1 MIVDLIPV
9 LYSLVSSTFQHTD
22 QSLLTISPWH
32 YATRQSY
39 DLSSDSSLL
48 KYLWP
53 SVALDNPHYAPS
65 DLLTLQT
72 SDYLKLNEP
81 SMKLRS
87 EAALALENLAQD
99 LYNQTWSPLS
109 IVSAY
114 RSFSQQAMINKV
126 YGADTLRALA
136 WHSEHQLG
144 LAVDVLWLTNSSI
157 QNNSQFRSI
166 YLWMVANAYR
176 YWFTQSYQKWVAVD
190 GYEREDWHRRY
201 VGSDLAKQLLDAWI
215 TFTEYYQQQR
225 FRP

>member
-1 MIVDLIPV
+1 MIVELIPV
-9 LYSLVSSTFQHTD
+9 LYSLMSSTYHRTND
-22 QSLLTISPWH
+22 SLLASPVWH
-32 YATRQSY
+32 YVARQSY
-39 DLSSDSSLL
+39 DLSSDTSLL

-53 SVALDNPHYAPS
+53 SVALDNPRYSPS
-65 DLLTLQT
+65 DLVALQA
-72 SDYLKLNEP
+72 SDYLKLDNT
-81 SMKLRS
+81 SMKLRA
-87 EAALALENLAQD
+87 EAALELEKLAQD
-99 LYNQTWSPLS
+99 LYNQTWFPLT

-144 LAVDVLWLTNSSI
+144 LAVDILWLTNSSI
-157 QNNSQFRSI
+157 QNDGQFRTV

-176 YWFTQSYQKWVAVD
+176 YWFTQSYQKWVTID
-190 GYEREDWHRRY
+190 GYEREDWHWRY
-201 VGSDLAKQLLDAWI
+201 VGSDLAKQLLNAWI